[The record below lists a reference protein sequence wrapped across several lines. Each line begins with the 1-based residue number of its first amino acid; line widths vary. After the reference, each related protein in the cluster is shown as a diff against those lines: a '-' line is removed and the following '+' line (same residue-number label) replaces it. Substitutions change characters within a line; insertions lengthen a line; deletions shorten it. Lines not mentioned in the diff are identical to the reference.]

1 VKNNDIS
8 DDVLLYPNPNNGDF
22 TLGLKDIQSKE
33 VSISIVD
40 MLGREVYLNKFVLN
54 GSKVVDLADMNLAP
68 GTYSLILNGSD
79 ETVAR
84 KSFAVV
90 K

>member
-1 VKNNDIS
+1 
-8 DDVLLYPNPNNGDF
+8 
-22 TLGLKDIQSKE
+22 
-33 VSISIVD
+33 
-40 MLGREVYLNKFVLN
+40 
-54 GSKVVDLADMNLAP
+54 VVDLADMNLAP